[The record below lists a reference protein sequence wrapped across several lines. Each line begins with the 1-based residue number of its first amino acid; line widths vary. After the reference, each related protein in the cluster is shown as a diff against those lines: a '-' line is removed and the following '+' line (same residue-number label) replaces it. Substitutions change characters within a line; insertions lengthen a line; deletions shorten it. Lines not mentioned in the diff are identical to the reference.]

1 MSNGMRQALALF
13 CVLLGVYATPV
24 AQAYEVIAPVY
35 VSPIDSDWQDL
46 STPELPVP
54 RIYALPDAPS
64 VLDTQPRQT
73 TCVQMTY
80 GFNCYSR

>member
-1 MSNGMRQALALF
+1 MSNGMRQALALLSL
-13 CVLLGVYATPV
+13 CLGVYATPV
-24 AQAYEVIAPVY
+24 ARGYEVIAPVY